1 MDFQLSDEQIAFK
14 NSVFNFAR
22 KEIGLN
28 DEETQKYDEKNEFR
42 WDVWKKIANFGLLG
56 LPLPEKYGGAG
67 ADTLT
72 TLVGMEAFAH
82 GAGDQGTSLAWGAH
96 TVLCGVPIM
105 LLGTEAQ
112 KERYLP
118 KIATGE
124 WIGGF
129 ALTEPNAGSDA
140 AAVQLRAVKKGDKYI
155 LNGTKMFITN
165 GPIGKVFVVIAS
177 TNKELKHF
185 GITAFLVE
193 SDFPGFSVAR
203 KLNKMGFRTSP
214 TAELVFEDCEVPAE
228 NILGAEGDGFI
239 GVGLTILEWE
249 RSCLLAAGVGSLE
262 AAMETCIK
270 YAKQRQQFGRPI
282 AEFQAIQHKLAD
294 MKVALEA
301 SRLLVYRVGCMK
313 DKGIPA
319 MLEASI
325 AKLYISE
332 VGLKVADDAVQ
343 IHGGYGYMKE
353 YPVERG
359 YRDAKIGTLGAG
371 TSEIQRMII
380 SRIIL
385 DLKKKSRGGAEHGF

>member
-1 MDFQLSDEQIAFK
+1 
-14 NSVFNFAR
+14 
-22 KEIGLN
+22 
-28 DEETQKYDEKNEFR
+28 
-42 WDVWKKIANFGLLG
+42 
-56 LPLPEKYGGAG
+56 
-67 ADTLT
+67 
-72 TLVGMEAFAH
+72 
-82 GAGDQGTSLAWGAH
+82 
-96 TVLCGVPIM
+96 
-105 LLGTEAQ
+105 
-112 KERYLP
+112 
-118 KIATGE
+118 
-124 WIGGF
+124 
-129 ALTEPNAGSDA
+129 
-140 AAVQLRAVKKGDKYI
+140 
-155 LNGTKMFITN
+155 
-165 GPIGKVFVVIAS
+165 
-177 TNKELKHF
+177 
-185 GITAFLVE
+185 
-193 SDFPGFSVAR
+193 
-203 KLNKMGFRTSP
+203 
-214 TAELVFEDCEVPAE
+214 
-228 NILGAEGDGFI
+228 
-239 GVGLTILEWE
+239 
-249 RSCLLAAGVGSLE
+249 VGSLE

-353 YPVERG
+353 YRVERG